1 MVAAAYERIE
11 AALAAGEYIT
21 LDGGVASEVAE
32 APAGTGDRRRDP
44 WAIYEQTSRVVDV
57 HRRYAAA
64 GCDVVSTNTWGLLGC
79 TVTGRGRRPGRTGL
93 PAWTVA
99 ARDAVW
105 LARRGI
111 LDAER
116 TGHCAVAFSLNDA
129 DPLLMREQGL
139 LSLLWAVDPPD
150 LVLVETLPMPP
161 SGALVDAIGEVAAT
175 GLPVWVSFRRTR
187 AAADEPSTALAAT
200 AASLERLGVKAL
212 LVNCLPVEETSRAL
226 AELAGATRLPVG
238 CYPRLDRGVDPTH
251 YAALCARWRAQG
263 ARIIGGCCGVG
274 PAHMAAVRERLLEH
288 AETSS

>member
-57 HRRYAAA
+57 HRQYAAA

-175 GLPVWVSFRRTR
+175 
-187 AAADEPSTALAAT
+187 